1 MQSEIR
7 GYAKELFRIILAM
20 LFSPK
25 QFTMHVLLV
34 QLKLARALLY

>member
-7 GYAKELFRIILAM
+7 GYAKGLVRTILVM
-20 LFSPK
+20 PFSPK